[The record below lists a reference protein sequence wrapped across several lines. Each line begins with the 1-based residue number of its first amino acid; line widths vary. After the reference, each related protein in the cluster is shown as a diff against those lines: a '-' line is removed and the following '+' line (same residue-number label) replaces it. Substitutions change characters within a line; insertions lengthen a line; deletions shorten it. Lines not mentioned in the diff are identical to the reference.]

1 MVTNARPLIRLSKQ
15 SYAALKAMSKETKKP
30 MSDIAAE
37 AIQRYSDD
45 RFWDEVDR
53 ELEAMTP
60 EQWRQYRKEFEEW
73 DAIPSPALPAD
84 DWSEQRRTEQ
94 SRAKAAA
101 RGRVVGRSR
110 SSSRARAGR
119 PEAGRRRLS

>member
-1 MVTNARPLIRLSKQ
+1 MATNARPLIRLSKQ

-73 DAIPSPALPAD
+73 DAIPGPALPAG

-101 RGRVVGRSR
+101 RGRVVGRPR

-119 PEAGRRRLS
+119 PQTGRRRLS

>member
-1 MVTNARPLIRLSKQ
+1 MGTASRPLIRLSKQ
-15 SYAALKAMSKETKKP
+15 SYATLKAMSKETKKP

-37 AIQRYSDD
+37 AIERYSDD

-53 ELEAMTP
+53 ELAAMTP

-73 DAIPSPALPAD
+73 DAIPGPAIPAD
-84 DWSEQRRTEQ
+84 DWSEQRRAEQ
-94 SRAKAAA
+94 GKANATV

-110 SSSRARAGR
+110 SSSRTRAGR
-119 PEAGRRRLS
+119 PEARRRPVG

>member
-53 ELEAMTP
+53 ELETMTT
-60 EQWRQYRKEFEEW
+60 EQWRQYRREFEEW
-73 DAIPSPALPAD
+73 NAIPGPALPAD
-84 DWSEQRRTEQ
+84 DWSGQRQAEQ
-94 SRAKAAA
+94 SRSKAAA

-119 PEAGRRRLS
+119 PEAGRHRLS